1 MLLFSNTAGVTVDAN
16 VIATADVIVVN
27 AVADVDGASVAAT
40 SSGVVVAGVAG
51 FHGYH
56 CLKTFCNIYTEK
68 TGLDADHDKLVRQ
81 FHHAFMHENAL
92 NPMIFPS
99 LRYLHF

>member
-1 MLLFSNTAGVTVDAN
+1 MTKKDKKIVSIPPPPPPPPPPPRCCCFQILLEFTVDAN

-27 AVADVDGASVAAT
+27 AVAVVDGASVAAT

-56 CLKTFCNIYTEK
+56 CLKYFVIFIQK
-68 TGLDADHDKLVRQ
+68 RQ
-81 FHHAFMHENAL
+81 AWM
-92 NPMIFPS
+92 PIMTS
-99 LRYLHF
+99 